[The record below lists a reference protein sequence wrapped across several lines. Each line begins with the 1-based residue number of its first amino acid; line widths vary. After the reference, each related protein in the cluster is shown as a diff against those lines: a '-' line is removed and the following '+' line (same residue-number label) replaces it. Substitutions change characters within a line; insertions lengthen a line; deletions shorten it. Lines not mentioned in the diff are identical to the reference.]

1 MPMTSSQIK
10 LKLMVRIHHS
20 KMIKVFGNK
29 GEIIYEIC
37 MNRAI
42 EIFSKICIL
51 DSSLEIHKQNVVFFP
66 HPFR

>member
-42 EIFSKICIL
+42 EI
-51 DSSLEIHKQNVVFFP
+51 
-66 HPFR
+66 